1 MKLLAV
7 PQNSYRLLRQA
18 IAGYN
23 KDSVPRL
30 GAAMAYYTVFSL
42 APLLMIAIGIASLA
56 FGREAARDQI
66 MTQSLDLVGP
76 TGAQAIEAMLQNASS
91 PSSGVIATIIGIIT
105 LFVGASG
112 VFGELQASLNTI
124 WEVPEREGGGLWRF
138 VKDRFLS
145 VLMVLGTGFLLL
157 VSLILSAGLAAAGSF
172 LLGVLPLPESV
183 LHVINFALSFG
194 MITVLFALIYKV
206 LPDAPIAWRDVWIG
220 AVLTAFLF
228 EVGKLLIGLYIGKA
242 NFASS
247 YGAAGS
253 LVIILV
259 WVYYSTQILLFGAE
273 FTEVYAREYGSL
285 ISGRAR
291 HEKRVT
297 RGSRTARNATGSSA
311 VSAGR
316 TGPSA

>member
-1 MKLLAV
+1 MKLRAV
-7 PQNSYRLLRQA
+7 PQNSYRLIRQA
-18 IAGYN
+18 IVEYI
-23 KDSVPRL
+23 KDNVPRM
-30 GAAMAYYTVFSL
+30 GVAMAYYTVFSF
-42 APLLMIAIGIASLA
+42 APLLMIAIAMASLA
-56 FGREAARDQI
+56 FERDAARDQI
-66 MTQSLDLVGP
+66 MTQLQDLVGP
-76 TGAQAIEAMLQNASS
+76 TGAKAIEAMLQSASS
-91 PSSGVIATIIGIIT
+91 PSSGVIATIVGIIT
-105 LFVGASG
+105 LLIGASG

-124 WEVPEREGGGLWRF
+124 WEVPDREGGGVWHF
-138 VKDRFLS
+138 VKDRLLS

-194 MITVLFALIYKV
+194 IITVLLALIYKV

-273 FTEVYAREYGSL
+273 FTEVYAKEYGSL

-291 HEKRVT
+291 GERRLGHA
-297 RGSRTARNATGSSA
+297 SRTARNATVKPTISA
-311 VSAGR
+311 
-316 TGPSA
+316 

>member
-1 MKLLAV
+1 
-7 PQNSYRLLRQA
+7 
-18 IAGYN
+18 
-23 KDSVPRL
+23 
-30 GAAMAYYTVFSL
+30 
-42 APLLMIAIGIASLA
+42 
-56 FGREAARDQI
+56 
-66 MTQSLDLVGP
+66 
-76 TGAQAIEAMLQNASS
+76 
-91 PSSGVIATIIGIIT
+91 
-105 LFVGASG
+105 
-112 VFGELQASLNTI
+112 
-124 WEVPEREGGGLWRF
+124 
-138 VKDRFLS
+138 
-145 VLMVLGTGFLLL
+145 MVLGTGFLLL

-183 LHVINFALSFG
+183 LHVMNFALSFG
-194 MITVLFALIYKV
+194 MIAVLFALIYKV

-273 FTEVYAREYGSL
+273 FTEVYTKEYGSL

-291 HEKRVT
+291 GERRMGRT
-297 RGSRTARNATGSSA
+297 SRTARNATGKPTISA
-311 VSAGR
+311 
-316 TGPSA
+316 

>member
-1 MKLLAV
+1 MNMPSIV
-7 PQNSYRLLRQA
+7 QNSYRLLRQA
-18 IAGYN
+18 IAGYS

-42 APLLMIAIGIASLA
+42 APLLMIAIGIVSLA
-56 FGREAARDQI
+56 FGREAAREQI
-66 MTQSLDLVGP
+66 LSQLQDLVGS
-76 TGAQAIEAMLQNASS
+76 TGAKAIEAMLQNASS
-91 PSSGVIATIIGIIT
+91 PSSGVLATIIGVIT

-124 WEVPEREGGGLWRF
+124 WDVPVREGGGFWRF
-138 VKDRFLS
+138 IKDRFLS

-172 LLGVLPLPESV
+172 LLGVLPLPEGV
-183 LHVINFALSFG
+183 LHLLNFALSFA
-194 MITVLFALIYKV
+194 MITVLFALIYKI

-220 AVLTAFLF
+220 SILTAFLF

-253 LVIILV
+253 LVVILV

-273 FTEVYAREYGSL
+273 FTEVFAKEYGSL
-285 ISGRAR
+285 VGSHAGK
-291 HEKRVT
+291 EKRASHPALKT
-297 RGSRTARNATGSSA
+297 TGKPKISA
-311 VSAGR
+311 YQ
-316 TGPSA
+316 

>member
-1 MKLLAV
+1 MKLPV
-7 PQNSYRLLRQA
+7 VIQNSYRMIRQA
-18 IAGYN
+18 IAGYT
-23 KDSVPRL
+23 KDNVPRL
-30 GAAMAYYTVFSL
+30 GAAMAYYTVFSI

-56 FGREAARDQI
+56 FGRETAREQI
-66 MTQSLDLVGP
+66 LSQMQDLVGP
-76 TGAQAIEAMLQNASS
+76 TGAKAIEAMLQNASS
-91 PSSGVIATIIGIIT
+91 PSSGMIATIVGVIT
-105 LFVGASG
+105 LLVGASG

-124 WEVPEREGGGLWRF
+124 WDVPEREGGGLWRF

-157 VSLILSAGLAAAGSF
+157 VSLILSTGLAAAGSF

-183 LHVINFALSFG
+183 LHLLNFALSFG
-194 MITVLFALIYKV
+194 MITVLFALIYKL
-206 LPDAPIAWRDVWIG
+206 LPDTTIAWRDVWIG

-273 FTEVYAREYGSL
+273 FTEVYAKDYGSL
-285 ISGRAR
+285 ASGRAR
-291 HEKRVT
+291 DEKHRE
-297 RGSRTARNATGSSA
+297 RASRAPLKATVKPKISA
-311 VSAGR
+311 YQ
-316 TGPSA
+316 

>member
-1 MKLLAV
+1 
-7 PQNSYRLLRQA
+7 
-18 IAGYN
+18 
-23 KDSVPRL
+23 
-30 GAAMAYYTVFSL
+30 MAYYTVFSL
-42 APLLMIAIGIASLA
+42 APLLMIAIGIAALA
-56 FGREAARDQI
+56 FDRETAREQI
-66 MTQSLDLVGP
+66 LSQLQDLVGP
-76 TGAQAIEAMLQNASS
+76 SGAKAIEAMLQNASS
-91 PSSGVIATIIGIIT
+91 PSSGVLATVIGVIT

-124 WEVPEREGGGLWRF
+124 WDVPEREGGGVWGF
-138 VKDRFLS
+138 VKGRFLS
-145 VLMVLGTGFLLL
+145 ILMVLGTGFLLL
-157 VSLILSAGLAAAGSF
+157 VSLILSTGLAAAGSF

-183 LHVINFALSFG
+183 LHLLNFALSFG

-228 EVGKLLIGLYIGKA
+228 EVGKLVIGLYIGKA

-273 FTEVYAREYGSL
+273 FTEVYAKEYGSL
-285 ISGRAR
+285 VDGAAR
-291 HEKRVT
+291 DEKP
-297 RGSRTARNATGSSA
+297 RGRTAHAQQSTVKPKISA
-311 VSAGR
+311 YQ
-316 TGPSA
+316 